1 LIDDTKSP
9 YENVVSIKG
18 VMLGKPIPEQ
28 KKQIDQSEAW
38 NRFAK
43 VVEEKNRRIQQ
54 K

>member
-1 LIDDTKSP
+1 
-9 YENVVSIKG
+9 
-18 VMLGKPIPEQ
+18 MLEKPVPEQ
-28 KKQIDQSEAW
+28 KKHIGQSEAW